1 MDRAVPTVYTTYRT
15 RPGEMTRVQYKDVR
29 SAWEPLH
36 GKLPGQKPRRRF
48 AEDMVILLLAK
59 KKMYGEKMVVD

>member
-1 MDRAVPTVYTTYRT
+1 
-15 RPGEMTRVQYKDVR
+15 MTRVQYKDVR